1 MKYLSWDIGIKNLSY
16 CLTDEECN
24 ILNWEVINVSGDIK
38 EEFNCDGTLKNGSR
52 CNSKGKFYNLETKKI
67 YCNKHSKDFIN
78 LVDTTCVKCCHILP
92 SGTNCGKRISFE
104 SGEKFRNYC
113 KPHAKKYEDLKEIKK
128 DSKGTLDDIIL
139 NLIGELDKRPYLLD
153 VDVITIENQPA
164 FKNPRMKSIQMII
177 YTYFNMRGR
186 VDIKNSVDTHD
197 SESKYIN
204 RILFLSASNKLK
216 IKFEGKEEIE
226 KNCDITN
233 KYKKNKELAKLFC
246 LEYLN
251 PEWEVFFKNHKKR
264 DDLADT
270 FLMNVYQI
278 QIDKKK

>member
-1 MKYLSWDIGIKNLSY
+1 M
-16 CLTDEECN
+16 
-24 ILNWEVINVSGDIK
+24 
-38 EEFNCDGTLKNGSR
+38 
-52 CNSKGKFYNLETKKI
+52 
-67 YCNKHSKDFIN
+67 
-78 LVDTTCVKCCHILP
+78 
-92 SGTNCGKRISFE
+92 
-104 SGEKFRNYC
+104 
-113 KPHAKKYEDLKEIKK
+113 
-128 DSKGTLDDIIL
+128 
-139 NLIGELDKRPYLLD
+139 DKRPYLLD

-186 VDIKNSVDTHD
+186 VDVKCNG
-197 SESKYIN
+197 YID

-216 IKFEGKEEIE
+216 IKFEGKDEIE
-226 KNCDITN
+226 KNCDIKN

-251 PEWEVFFKNHKKR
+251 DEWKVYFNNHKKR

-278 QIDKKK
+278 QIDKKWIWISIKNI

>member
-16 CLTDEECN
+16 CLTDGEYN

-38 EEFNCDGTLKNGSR
+38 EEFKCDGALKNGSR
-52 CNSKGKFYNLETKKI
+52 CKSKGKFYNLETKKF

-78 LVDTTCVKCCHILP
+78 LVDTSSVKCCHILP
-92 SGTNCGKRISFE
+92 SGKNCGKRISFE
-104 SGEKFRNYC
+104 SGEKFMGYC
-113 KPHAKKYEDLKEIKK
+113 KTHAKKYENLKEIKK

-139 NLIGELDKRPYLLD
+139 NLLGELDKRPYLLD

-186 VDIKNSVDTHD
+186 VDAISNA
-197 SESKYIN
+197 YIE

-216 IKFEGKEEIE
+216 IKFEGKDEIE
-226 KNCDITN
+226 KNCDINN

-251 PEWEVFFKNHKKR
+251 SEWEVYFNNHKKR

-278 QIDKKK
+278 QIDNKK